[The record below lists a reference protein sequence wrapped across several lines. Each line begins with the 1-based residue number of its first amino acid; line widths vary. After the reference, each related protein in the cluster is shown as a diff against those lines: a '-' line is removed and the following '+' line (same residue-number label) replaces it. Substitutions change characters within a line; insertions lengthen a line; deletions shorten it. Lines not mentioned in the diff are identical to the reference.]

1 MTKVTH
7 LTLDERGALS
17 RKRIHLREISGDAD
31 APLETVGQDLR
42 AARLRRGDDLAT
54 VSRALKIRRDH
65 LEALEEDRFEALPG
79 RAYAVG
85 FVRSYADYLG
95 LDPLQCVERF
105 KAEIAG
111 RSEVQPTVGPPPD
124 AETSKLPQGWL
135 VIGVVVFIL
144 IVYGAIHL
152 ARSADN
158 YLRQQPVAAV
168 PTHLGPAPQ
177 PNVVTAIP
185 PKPAAPTPTAPATN
199 AGTQNPAAPAAATP
213 AESGAAPAPPTMG
226 QTASNTP
233 PAPAAATPPAT
244 AAVPGAQEA
253 ANAPTA
259 AATADAQLPPGHVY
273 GAKNAN
279 VRVVLR
285 AHALTRV
292 LIQGADGTV
301 YLNKMLQPGD
311 SYNVPNKVGLQLTTP
326 NGAAVAVEL
335 DGQLMGYAG
344 EGSQMTEALSLD
356 PQAIVD
362 RFNKPD

>member
-105 KAEIAG
+105 KGEIAG
-111 RSEVQPTVGPPPD
+111 RSEAQPTVGPPPD
-124 AETSKLPQGWL
+124 AEVSRLPQGWL

-144 IVYGAIHL
+144 VVYVAIQL
-152 ARSADN
+152 ARSADTI
-158 YLRQQPVAAV
+158 LSHQPVAAV
-168 PTHLGPAPQ
+168 PAHLAPPPQ
-177 PNVVTAIP
+177 PNVVTAVP
-185 PKPAAPTPTAPATN
+185 PKPATTPAT
-199 AGTQNPAAPAAATP
+199 APAAPAAAQNGATP
-213 AESGAAPAPPTMG
+213 PAATPSTQAAKPPSTPNQTASTTPPAATGQPATPPDTG
-226 QTASNTP
+226 TQTASNP
-233 PAPAAATPPAT
+233 PQAAAS
-244 AAVPGAQEA
+244 
-253 ANAPTA
+253 
-259 AATADAQLPPGHVY
+259 ADAQLPPGHVY
-273 GAKNAN
+273 GAKNTN

-285 AHALTRV
+285 AHSMTRV

-301 YLNKMLQPGD
+301 FLNKILQPGD
-311 SYNVPNKVGLQLTTP
+311 SYNVPNKVGLMLTTP

-362 RFNKPD
+362 RFNH

>member
-105 KAEIAG
+105 KGEIAG
-111 RSEVQPTVGPPPD
+111 RNEIQPTVGPPPD
-124 AETSKLPQGWL
+124 AEAVRLPQGWL
-135 VIGVVVFIL
+135 VIGVVVL
-144 IVYGAIHL
+144 AAIVYGAYHV
-152 ARSADN
+152 ARSADTL
-158 YLRQQPVAAV
+158 LRQPVAAV
-168 PTHLGPAPQ
+168 PARMAPPPPTTVVTTPAPQ
-177 PNVVTAIP
+177 
-185 PKPAAPTPTAPATN
+185 KPA
-199 AGTQNPAAPAAATP
+199 
-213 AESGAAPAPPTMG
+213 
-226 QTASNTP
+226 
-233 PAPAAATPPAT
+233 PAPAASQAASTAPPGAPGSTTGTPPAGIAPAPNST
-244 AAVPGAQEA
+244 TDA
-253 ANAPTA
+253 ANGTTNSATAGTAPDTQPPA
-259 AATADAQLPPGHVY
+259 AAAPALPNGHVY

-279 VRVVLR
+279 ARVVLR
-285 AHALTRV
+285 AHAPTLV

-301 YLNKMLQPGD
+301 YLKKTLQPGD
-311 SYNVPNKVGLQLTTP
+311 SYNVPNKVGLTLTTP
-326 NGAAVAVEL
+326 NGSAVAVEL

-344 EGSQMTEALSLD
+344 EGSEMTEALSLD
-356 PQAIVD
+356 PQAVVD
-362 RFNKPD
+362 HFNRNPG

>member
-95 LDPLQCVERF
+95 LDPMQCVERF
-105 KAEIAG
+105 KGEIAG
-111 RSEVQPTVGPPPD
+111 RNEVQPTVGPPPE
-124 AETSKLPQGWL
+124 AETSRLPQGWL

-144 IVYGAIHL
+144 IVYGAIQL
-152 ARSADN
+152 ARFADTK
-158 YLRQQPVAAV
+158 LREPVAAV
-168 PTHLGPAPQ
+168 PAHLSEPPQ
-177 PNVVTAIP
+177 STVVTAVP
-185 PKPAAPTPTAPATN
+185 PKPAPAPATAPVAPAPNTANQTAATPPGTSTPATPGTAPAAT
-199 AGTQNPAAPAAATP
+199 NPAQPAANGQTPAATP
-213 AESGAAPAPPTMG
+213 A
-226 QTASNTP
+226 TP
-233 PAPAAATPPAT
+233 NAGTET
-244 AAVPGAQEA
+244 A
-253 ANAPTA
+253 ANAPQS

-273 GAKNAN
+273 GGKSGS

-285 AHALTRV
+285 AHSPTRV

-301 YLNKMLQPGD
+301 FLNKMLQPGD
-311 SYNVPNKVGLQLTTP
+311 SYNVPNRVGLTLTTP
-326 NGAAVAVEL
+326 NGSAVAVEL

-362 RFNKPD
+362 RFNR